1 VTQAHTA
8 SVPTDLVSVEAHLAD
23 ILSTI
28 RPLAPIEL
36 SLADAHG
43 LVLAEDVAASYPLP
57 SFDNS
62 AMDGYA
68 VRVQDIASASQ
79 DSPVTLP
86 VVGEVTAGDTGAY
99 SLAEGTAIRIM
110 TGAMLPHGT
119 EAVVPVEWTDGGA
132 ARVTIRAQADYGNA
146 MRLAGGDAKA
156 GEVLV
161 SEGTRLRPMHI
172 AVIAAAGR
180 GAVRVRPRPRVV
192 VLSTGNELAEPGT
205 PIIPGRIWDSNS
217 FMIAAAAREAGCD
230 AYRQAIVPDKPAE
243 VLPAI
248 EDQLARADLMITTG
262 GVSMGGEHDVV
273 KAALAQL
280 GTIAFR
286 KVAMQPGM
294 PQGFG
299 TISFPAPADPEP
311 SARRGIIG
319 RLADRGEVTESAVR
333 SAGDGEQVP
342 IFTLPGN
349 PVSAYVSFQVFA
361 RPALG
366 ALQAYDGLGLETIK
380 AELTGPLRSPAGRRS
395 FLRGVL
401 DRSAGR
407 VTALT
412 GQGSHQVATL
422 GKANALVIVP
432 EWVVHMAEGETA
444 TVMVLP

>member
-1 VTQAHTA
+1 
-8 SVPTDLVSVEAHLAD
+8 
-23 ILSTI
+23 
-28 RPLAPIEL
+28 
-36 SLADAHG
+36 
-43 LVLAEDVAASYPLP
+43 
-57 SFDNS
+57 
-62 AMDGYA
+62 
-68 VRVQDIASASQ
+68 
-79 DSPVTLP
+79 
-86 VVGEVTAGDTGAY
+86 
-99 SLAEGTAIRIM
+99 
-110 TGAMLPHGT
+110 
-119 EAVVPVEWTDGGA
+119 
-132 ARVTIRAQADYGNA
+132 
-146 MRLAGGDAKA
+146 
-156 GEVLV
+156 
-161 SEGTRLRPMHI
+161 
-172 AVIAAAGR
+172 
-180 GAVRVRPRPRVV
+180 
-192 VLSTGNELAEPGT
+192 
-205 PIIPGRIWDSNS
+205 
-217 FMIAAAAREAGCD
+217 MIAAAAREAGCD

-273 KAALAQL
+273 KAALQQL

-299 TISFPAPADPEP
+299 TVSFTAAAADPEP

-319 RLADRGEVTESAVR
+319 RLADRGEVTESTVR

-366 ALQAYDGLGLETIK
+366 ALQADDGLGLETIT

-401 DRSAGR
+401 DRPAGR